1 MLYVDGIEMDG
12 WIVAELNVQQRS
24 DQIVQS
30 TLTRKTLCVKPASE
44 SLGRC
49 SQLGRR
55 GESIYGTAGSYFPAW
70 RGMDHSDA
78 RTINQNDF

>member
-1 MLYVDGIEMDG
+1 M
-12 WIVAELNVQQRS
+12 
-24 DQIVQS
+24 QS

-55 GESIYGTAGSYFPAW
+55 GESIYGTAGSYFPCR

-78 RTINQNDF
+78 ELKTQPTSDENLWRFMPSFNPI